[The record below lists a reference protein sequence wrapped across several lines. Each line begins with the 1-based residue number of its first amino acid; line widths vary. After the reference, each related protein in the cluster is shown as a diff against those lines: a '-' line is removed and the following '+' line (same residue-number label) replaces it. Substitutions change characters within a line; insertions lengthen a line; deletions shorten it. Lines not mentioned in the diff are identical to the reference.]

1 MLLREVVEER
11 HDCVGPL
18 LCVAG
23 FVDEVVDLPGDGFTK
38 NPLLRGV
45 RKYIGGVVHLLCHVE
60 GVVDDRGQGAGYT
73 PR

>member
-1 MLLREVVEER
+1 MLAPFSVSLASSMRLLICMG
-11 HDCVGPL
+11 DC
-18 LCVAG
+18 
-23 FVDEVVDLPGDGFTK
+23 FTK